1 MCKRTIHRIDAHRQ
15 EDEVKAAVKCVVGGL
30 TMRPTTRDFSV
41 QSESRTFKIHVTR
54 GQSIDRGAAL
64 PKAERA

>member
-1 MCKRTIHRIDAHRQ
+1 M
-15 EDEVKAAVKCVVGGL
+15 KAAVKCVVGGL